1 MNKFFYFLAIFCLFT
16 LGSCEKDVQPDIA
29 AGDGIRVN
37 TSFDPID
44 PVDPRNEDGR
54 GGDGRGDAYIQV
66 DIDNYVG
73 SGATP
78 QDFLN
83 AIANVGPNDVVTGD
97 VDIDYLAPVFLA
109 ASSDYG
115 SDYSNTDYE
124 IRILCKFNPNYYLQS
139 YIFTPI
145 TGTGSYNPSIQ
156 NIDGNPFTSSG
167 PGDVFLPESIE
178 WIIEEYPVSGD
189 PTTTLLQ
196 YGINSQLP
204 TTTSF
209 DFDFSTG
216 TDYYITL
223 RTVLAHATTGFSVTH
238 NTSLCLSIP
247 SLDGPICPIGAI
259 SVCGGCANGGP
270 GTLTVIG
277 FMPSA
282 ETEIVQTS
290 DD

>member
-1 MNKFFYFLAIFCLFT
+1 MNKFFYFLAVFCLFT
-16 LGSCEKDVQPDIA
+16 LGSCEKDVQQPNID

-44 PVDPRNEDGR
+44 PVDPRNGDGR

-73 SGATP
+73 GGSTP

-97 VDIDYLAPVFLA
+97 VDFLSPVFLS

-124 IRILCKFNPNYYLQS
+124 IGILCKFNPNYYLQS
-139 YIFTPI
+139 YIFDTFNG
-145 TGTGSYNPSIQ
+145 TGTYFPGAQ
-156 NIDGNPFTSSG
+156 NIDGSPFESSG
-167 PGDVFLPESIE
+167 PNDVFLPQSIE
-178 WIIEEYPVSGD
+178 WIIEEDTPSED
-189 PTTTLLQ
+189 PSSMILQ

-223 RTVLAHATTGFSVTH
+223 RTVLAHTTTGFSVTH

-259 SVCGGCANGGP
+259 SVCGGCANGGT
-270 GTLTVIG
+270 GNSTIVG

-282 ETEIVQTS
+282 ETEIVNTS
-290 DD
+290 TN